1 MEPEDLQTCVEG
13 MKTIDRVIESKE
25 FSKFEWVADL
35 MALSA
40 SLIID
45 NRERHD
51 DDSTS
56 LERYC
61 RDLVLTIWHFH
72 GGCQVGRVVDDEKK
86 VLGVDALRV
95 IDGSTF
101 IFSPGTNSQATVM
114 KLGRRRTFSP
124 QLILNLPGP
133 VHGRFSSGFNWNVI
147 SVGTRELRYK
157 TRG

>member
-1 MEPEDLQTCVEG
+1 MEPEDLQTCVED
-13 MKTIDRVIESKE
+13 MKTIDRVIESRE
-25 FSKFEWVADL
+25 FSKFGRVADL

-72 GGCQVGRVVDDEKK
+72 CGCQVGQVVADEKK
-86 VLGVDALRV
+86 VLSVDALRV

-101 IFSPGTNSQATVM
+101 IDGSTLERIL
-114 KLGRRRTFSP
+114 KLLS
-124 QLILNLPGP
+124 
-133 VHGRFSSGFNWNVI
+133 
-147 SVGTRELRYK
+147 
-157 TRG
+157 